1 MKGIIWYID
10 KLAGQAEC
18 EKIIHN
24 YQRKEIE
31 IVKKITSG
39 GNQQILFSNG
49 DIWNVCYAS
58 DSARGSCC
66 NISLIE
72 KNIPKQIIETII
84 IPCTK
89 ALPYTAFKYYSFDEY
104 IYDSYI

>member
-24 YQRKEIE
+24 YQRKGIE

-49 DIWNVCYAS
+49 DIWTVCYAS